1 MAVSTS
7 HRNAIQAKRVLLY
20 VILVIFAIYFLIP
33 IYMVV
38 LTGLKPF
45 AEVSI
50 SRMWAMPQ
58 RPSLEAFGDAL
69 RRLAPNLVNSFIL
82 VIPATILSA
91 LFGSVNGYV
100 FSKWRFKYAN
110 LVFALILFGMFI
122 PYQSILIP
130 LVEFLRRIGIY
141 GQLSGL
147 IVTHVIY
154 GIPITTLMFRNFYA
168 EVPDQLLDA
177 GFIDGLG
184 IYSTYL
190 RVMLPL
196 SKPALTVV
204 AIWQFTSVWN
214 DFLFAVT
221 ITQRPA
227 VQPIT
232 VALQN
237 LAGSQVVEWNVQ
249 MAGALLAALPTLVMY
264 IILGRYFIRGMMSG
278 SIKG

>member
-1 MAVSTS
+1 VAVSTS

-20 VILVIFAIYFLIP
+20 VILVIFAFYFLIP

-58 RPSLEAFGDAL
+58 RPSFEAFGGAL
-69 RRLAPNLVNSFIL
+69 QRLAPNLINSFIL

-154 GIPITTLMFRNFYA
+154 GIPITTLMFRNFYS

-184 IYSTYL
+184 IYTTYL

>member
-1 MAVSTS
+1 MAVRTS
-7 HRNAIQAKRVLLY
+7 YSN
-20 VILVIFAIYFLIP
+20 VILFRRVILYAILVVVALYFLLP

-45 AEVSI
+45 AEVGI
-50 SRMWAMPQ
+50 STMWSFP
-58 RPSLEAFGDAL
+58 RDPSLEAFGAAL
-69 RRLAPNLVNSFIL
+69 QRLAPNLMNSFTL

-91 LFGSVNGYV
+91 MLGSINGYV
-100 FSKWRFKYAN
+100 FSKWKFKYAN

-130 LVEFLRRIGIY
+130 LVEFLRSIGLYGRI
-141 GQLSGL
+141 SGL
-147 IVTHVIY
+147 IFTHVIY

-184 IYSTYL
+184 IYSTYY

-204 AIWQFTSVWN
+204 AIWQFTSIWN

-237 LAGSQVVEWNVQ
+237 LAGSQVIEWNVQ
-249 MAGALLAALPTLVMY
+249 MAGALIAALPTLAMY
-264 IILGRYFIRGMMSG
+264 IILGRYFIRGMMAG
-278 SIKG
+278 SVKG

>member
-7 HRNAIQAKRVLLY
+7 HTNAIQAKRVLLY

-38 LTGLKPF
+38 LTGFKPF

-58 RPSLEAFGDAL
+58 RPSFEAFGNAL
-69 RRLAPNLVNSFIL
+69 QRLAPNLINSFVL
-82 VIPATILSA
+82 VIPATVLSA

-249 MAGALLAALPTLVMY
+249 MAGALLAALPTLAMY

>member
-1 MAVSTS
+1 MAVRTS
-7 HRNAIQAKRVLLY
+7 YTNVLLARRSILY
-20 VILVIFAIYFLIP
+20 VILVIVAVYFLLP

-50 SRMWAMPQ
+50 ANMWRLP
-58 RPSLEAFGDAL
+58 RDPSLEAFGGAL
-69 RRLAPNLVNSFIL
+69 QRLAPNLINSFLL

-91 LFGSVNGYV
+91 LLGSINGYV
-100 FSKWRFKYAN
+100 FSKWKFKYAN
-110 LVFALILFGMFI
+110 VVFALILFGMFI

-130 LVEFLRRIGIY
+130 LVEFLRSIGLYGRI
-141 GQLSGL
+141 SGL
-147 IVTHVIY
+147 IFTHVIY

-184 IYSTYL
+184 IYSTYY

-204 AIWQFTSVWN
+204 AIWQFTSIWN

-249 MAGALLAALPTLVMY
+249 MAGAILAALPTLAIY

-278 SIKG
+278 SVKG

>member
-1 MAVSTS
+1 MAVRSSFTSTLVV
-7 HRNAIQAKRVLLY
+7 RRIVLY
-20 VILVIFAIYFLIP
+20 AILVAFALYFLLP

-50 SRMWAMPQ
+50 SNMWRLPQ
-58 RPSLEAFGDAL
+58 NPSLEAFVGAL
-69 RRLAPNLVNSFIL
+69 QRLAPNLLNSFIL
-82 VIPATILSA
+82 VIPATIISA

-130 LVEFLRRIGIY
+130 LVEFLRTIGLY

-147 IVTHVIY
+147 IFTHVIY

-204 AIWQFTSVWN
+204 AIWQFTSIWN

-249 MAGALLAALPTLVMY
+249 MAGALLAALPTLVIY
-264 IILGRYFIRGMMSG
+264 ILLGRYFIRGMMSG
-278 SIKG
+278 SVKG

>member
-20 VILVIFAIYFLIP
+20 VILVIFAFYFLIP
-33 IYMVV
+33 IYMVL

-58 RPSLEAFGDAL
+58 RPSFEAFGAAL
-69 RRLAPNLVNSFIL
+69 QRLAPNLINSFIL

-154 GIPITTLMFRNFYA
+154 GIPITTLMFRNFYS

-184 IYSTYL
+184 IYTTYL

>member
-20 VILVIFAIYFLIP
+20 VILVLFAIYFLIP

-38 LTGLKPF
+38 LTGFKPF

-58 RPSLEAFGDAL
+58 RPSFEAFGNAL
-69 RRLAPNLVNSFIL
+69 QRLAPNLINSFIL
-82 VIPATILSA
+82 VIPATVLSA

-130 LVEFLRRIGIY
+130 LVEFLRQIGIY

>member
-20 VILVIFAIYFLIP
+20 IILVIFAFYFLIP

-58 RPSLEAFGDAL
+58 RPSFEAFGGAL
-69 RRLAPNLVNSFIL
+69 QRLAPNLINSFIL

-154 GIPITTLMFRNFYA
+154 GIPITTLMFRNFYS

-184 IYSTYL
+184 IYTTYL

>member
-1 MAVSTS
+1 
-7 HRNAIQAKRVLLY
+7 
-20 VILVIFAIYFLIP
+20 VIFAFYFLIP

-58 RPSLEAFGDAL
+58 RPSFEAFGGAL
-69 RRLAPNLVNSFIL
+69 QRLAPNLINSFIL

-154 GIPITTLMFRNFYA
+154 GIPITTLMFRNFYS

-184 IYSTYL
+184 IYTTYL

>member
-1 MAVSTS
+1 
-7 HRNAIQAKRVLLY
+7 
-20 VILVIFAIYFLIP
+20 VILFRRVILYAILVVVALYFLLP

-45 AEVSI
+45 AEVGI
-50 SRMWAMPQ
+50 STMWSFP
-58 RPSLEAFGDAL
+58 RDPSLEAFGAAL
-69 RRLAPNLVNSFIL
+69 QRLAPNLMNSFTL

-91 LFGSVNGYV
+91 MLGSINGYV
-100 FSKWRFKYAN
+100 FSKWKFKYAN

-130 LVEFLRRIGIY
+130 LVEFLRSIGLYGRI
-141 GQLSGL
+141 SGL
-147 IVTHVIY
+147 IFTHVIY

-184 IYSTYL
+184 IYSTYY

-204 AIWQFTSVWN
+204 AIWQFTSIWN

-237 LAGSQVVEWNVQ
+237 LAGSQVIEWNVQ
-249 MAGALLAALPTLVMY
+249 MAGALIAALPTLAMY

-278 SIKG
+278 SVKG